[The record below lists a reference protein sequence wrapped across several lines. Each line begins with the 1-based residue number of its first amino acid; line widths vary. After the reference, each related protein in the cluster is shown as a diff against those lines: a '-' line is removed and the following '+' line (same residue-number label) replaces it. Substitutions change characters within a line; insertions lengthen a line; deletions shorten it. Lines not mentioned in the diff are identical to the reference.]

1 MLVLTSCSQD
11 SKDSKSVISDKL
23 DSNLVN
29 PNDIS
34 SRAGEILTAK
44 LPNII
49 LKGTNVV
56 FTGTA
61 SNTITEIKLN
71 VDGFDLGNPVPNSTT
86 GTWTKTHNFSLGKA
100 NRILKIDGLSPS
112 GNVLATKSFTIN
124 VYNTLTPL
132 EPSLVLMYHQ
142 ITPNPRFNDDV
153 SITNFSQQMQWLKNN
168 GYTTISSEDLYI
180 LQSLPQKN
188 VIINFDDGYEGSY
201 NNAKPILESLNFKA
215 DFFVHTDYVGT
226 TSNSSWDKVTWNQL
240 RILDASPLFSV
251 YSHTKNHLKLTELGS
266 VQLEAELKGSKQRLE
281 AELGGSRNFL
291 AYPYGDY
298 NLNVINA
305 VQQAGYIL
313 AYAVVDKG
321 TFNKPVR
328 FSVLRKGVGRS
339 ITNIQEF
346 KTRIGAN

>member
-100 NRILKIDGLSPS
+100 NRILKIDH
-112 GNVLATKSFTIN
+112 N
-124 VYNTLTPL
+124 
-132 EPSLVLMYHQ
+132 
-142 ITPNPRFNDDV
+142 
-153 SITNFSQQMQWLKNN
+153 
-168 GYTTISSEDLYI
+168 
-180 LQSLPQKN
+180 
-188 VIINFDDGYEGSY
+188 
-201 NNAKPILESLNFKA
+201 
-215 DFFVHTDYVGT
+215 
-226 TSNSSWDKVTWNQL
+226 KV
-240 RILDASPLFSV
+240 
-251 YSHTKNHLKLTELGS
+251 
-266 VQLEAELKGSKQRLE
+266 
-281 AELGGSRNFL
+281 
-291 AYPYGDY
+291 
-298 NLNVINA
+298 
-305 VQQAGYIL
+305 
-313 AYAVVDKG
+313 
-321 TFNKPVR
+321 
-328 FSVLRKGVGRS
+328 
-339 ITNIQEF
+339 
-346 KTRIGAN
+346 